1 MCSDVRPP
9 GRVREVASMR
19 SMRGMRRT
27 VHHGCIDSGFH
38 VAIYQMEEKPVI
50 LWSEPWS
57 ITQKRADQVIAPPS
71 RSGEGLDSSGWVVFF
86 PVVLQTGS
94 PVRGSYSFESGSFVI
109 ILKQYSETCL
119 IAGHILKHVHI
130 QPLNYIKLEM
140 IEFHWRAVFKGVE
153 TTGAVLQ
160 LGGLSSGFSRVL
172 RERIGMTSRWRPQSQ

>member
-1 MCSDVRPP
+1 M
-9 GRVREVASMR
+9 
-19 SMRGMRRT
+19 
-27 VHHGCIDSGFH
+27 
-38 VAIYQMEEKPVI
+38 
-50 LWSEPWS
+50 
-57 ITQKRADQVIAPPS
+57 
-71 RSGEGLDSSGWVVFF
+71 
-86 PVVLQTGS
+86 
-94 PVRGSYSFESGSFVI
+94 RGSYSFESGSFVI